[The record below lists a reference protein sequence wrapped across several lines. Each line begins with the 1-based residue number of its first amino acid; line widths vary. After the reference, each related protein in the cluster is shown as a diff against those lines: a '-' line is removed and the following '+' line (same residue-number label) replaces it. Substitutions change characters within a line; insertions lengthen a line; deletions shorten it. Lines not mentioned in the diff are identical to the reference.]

1 MDFGEKLKALRTE
14 RGLTQEQ
21 LAARLYVSRTAV
33 SKWETGGGSPNLDS
47 LQAVARLFDVSV
59 DDLLSAD
66 DLIVLARDERRSTA
80 RSSGML
86 SFGLLD
92 VLAVVFAFIPLY
104 GVDDGSF
111 VRMANLADYGAS
123 VDFGAS
129 FAVMAAAVVSLMFVG
144 AVEILLAAAGSRRA
158 AASSPSFGF
167 AVQALAVV
175 LFAPPCSPTPQRSCS
190 RCSWRRSSSAT
201 VFCAR
206 NPWSAAEVTHR
217 VARATHRGLP
227 PGGARRFIEVRTRK
241 GSAASVRRKDGSME
255 TTLMAAWLNDA
266 FAAFDATILGGR
278 CMRSQNV
285 GASRSRP
292 CSRR

>member
-21 LAARLYVSRTAV
+21 LAAKLYVSRTAV

-59 DDLLSAD
+59 DDLLSTD

-144 AVEILLAAAGSRRA
+144 AVEIVLAAAGSRRA
-158 AASSPSFGF
+158 ARIVALVGF

-175 LFAPPCSPTPQRSCS
+175 LFASTMQPY
-190 RCSWRRSSSAT
+190 A
-201 VFCAR
+201 
-206 NPWSAAEVTHR
+206 
-217 VARATHRGLP
+217 
-227 PGGARRFIEVRTRK
+227 
-241 GSAASVRRKDGSME
+241 
-255 TTLMAAWLNDA
+255 TTLM
-266 FAAFDATILGGR
+266 FALLLAKVVVGYRIL
-278 CMRSQNV
+278 RS
-285 GASRSRP
+285 
-292 CSRR
+292 

>member
-59 DDLLSAD
+59 DD
-66 DLIVLARDERRSTA
+66 
-80 RSSGML
+80 
-86 SFGLLD
+86 
-92 VLAVVFAFIPLY
+92 
-104 GVDDGSF
+104 GSF

-158 AASSPSFGF
+158 ARIVALVGF

-175 LFAPPCSPTPQRSCS
+175 LFASTMQPY
-190 RCSWRRSSSAT
+190 A
-201 VFCAR
+201 
-206 NPWSAAEVTHR
+206 
-217 VARATHRGLP
+217 
-227 PGGARRFIEVRTRK
+227 
-241 GSAASVRRKDGSME
+241 
-255 TTLMAAWLNDA
+255 TTLM
-266 FAAFDATILGGR
+266 FALLLAKVVVGYRIL
-278 CMRSQNV
+278 RS
-285 GASRSRP
+285 
-292 CSRR
+292 

>member
-59 DDLLSAD
+59 DDLLSTD

-129 FAVMAAAVVSLMFVG
+129 FAVMATAVVSLMFVS
-144 AVEILLAAAGSRRA
+144 AVEIVLAAAGSRRA
-158 AASSPSFGF
+158 ARIVALVGF

-175 LFAPPCSPTPQRSCS
+175 LFASTMQPY
-190 RCSWRRSSSAT
+190 A
-201 VFCAR
+201 
-206 NPWSAAEVTHR
+206 
-217 VARATHRGLP
+217 
-227 PGGARRFIEVRTRK
+227 
-241 GSAASVRRKDGSME
+241 
-255 TTLMAAWLNDA
+255 TTLM
-266 FAAFDATILGGR
+266 FALLLAKVVVGYRIL
-278 CMRSQNV
+278 RS
-285 GASRSRP
+285 
-292 CSRR
+292 

>member
-129 FAVMAAAVVSLMFVG
+129 FAVMAAAVVSLMFMG
-144 AVEILLAAAGSRRA
+144 AVEIVLAAVGSRRA
-158 AASSPSFGF
+158 ARIVALVGF

-175 LFAPPCSPTPQRSCS
+175 LFASTMQPY
-190 RCSWRRSSSAT
+190 A
-201 VFCAR
+201 
-206 NPWSAAEVTHR
+206 
-217 VARATHRGLP
+217 
-227 PGGARRFIEVRTRK
+227 
-241 GSAASVRRKDGSME
+241 
-255 TTLMAAWLNDA
+255 TTLM
-266 FAAFDATILGGR
+266 FALLLAKVVVGYRIL
-278 CMRSQNV
+278 RS
-285 GASRSRP
+285 
-292 CSRR
+292 

>member
-104 GVDDGSF
+104 GVDDGSL

-129 FAVMAAAVVSLMFVG
+129 FAAMAAAVVSLMFVG
-144 AVEILLAAAGSRRA
+144 AVEIVLAAAGSRRA
-158 AASSPSFGF
+158 ARIVALVGF

-175 LFAPPCSPTPQRSCS
+175 LFASTMQPY
-190 RCSWRRSSSAT
+190 A
-201 VFCAR
+201 
-206 NPWSAAEVTHR
+206 
-217 VARATHRGLP
+217 
-227 PGGARRFIEVRTRK
+227 
-241 GSAASVRRKDGSME
+241 
-255 TTLMAAWLNDA
+255 TTLA
-266 FAAFDATILGGR
+266 FALFLAKAVVGYRIL
-278 CMRSQNV
+278 RS
-285 GASRSRP
+285 
-292 CSRR
+292 

>member
-47 LQAVARLFDVSV
+47 LQVVARLFDVSV
-59 DDLLSAD
+59 DDLLSTD

-104 GVDDGSF
+104 GVDDGSL

-129 FAVMAAAVVSLMFVG
+129 FAVMAAAVVSLMFMG
-144 AVEILLAAAGSRRA
+144 AVEIVLAAVGSRRA
-158 AASSPSFGF
+158 ARIVALVGF

-175 LFAPPCSPTPQRSCS
+175 LFASTMQPY
-190 RCSWRRSSSAT
+190 A
-201 VFCAR
+201 
-206 NPWSAAEVTHR
+206 
-217 VARATHRGLP
+217 
-227 PGGARRFIEVRTRK
+227 
-241 GSAASVRRKDGSME
+241 
-255 TTLMAAWLNDA
+255 TTLMFVLLLAKVVVGYR
-266 FAAFDATILGGR
+266 IL
-278 CMRSQNV
+278 RS
-285 GASRSRP
+285 
-292 CSRR
+292 

>member
-21 LAARLYVSRTAV
+21 LAAKLYVSRTAV

-47 LQAVARLFDVSV
+47 LQVVARLFDVSV
-59 DDLLSAD
+59 DDLLSTD

-104 GVDDGSF
+104 GVDDGSL

-129 FAVMAAAVVSLMFVG
+129 FAAMAAAVVSLMFMG
-144 AVEILLAAAGSRRA
+144 AVEIVLAAVGSRRA
-158 AASSPSFGF
+158 ARIVALVGF

-175 LFAPPCSPTPQRSCS
+175 LFASTMQPY
-190 RCSWRRSSSAT
+190 A
-201 VFCAR
+201 
-206 NPWSAAEVTHR
+206 
-217 VARATHRGLP
+217 
-227 PGGARRFIEVRTRK
+227 
-241 GSAASVRRKDGSME
+241 
-255 TTLMAAWLNDA
+255 TTLMFVLLLAKVVVGYR
-266 FAAFDATILGGR
+266 IL
-278 CMRSQNV
+278 RS
-285 GASRSRP
+285 
-292 CSRR
+292 

>member
-21 LAARLYVSRTAV
+21 LAARLYVSRTAM

-144 AVEILLAAAGSRRA
+144 AVEILLAAACSRRA
-158 AASSPSFGF
+158 ARIVALVGF

-175 LFAPPCSPTPQRSCS
+175 LFASTMQPY
-190 RCSWRRSSSAT
+190 A
-201 VFCAR
+201 
-206 NPWSAAEVTHR
+206 
-217 VARATHRGLP
+217 
-227 PGGARRFIEVRTRK
+227 
-241 GSAASVRRKDGSME
+241 
-255 TTLMAAWLNDA
+255 TTLM
-266 FAAFDATILGGR
+266 FALLLAKVVVGYRIL
-278 CMRSQNV
+278 RS
-285 GASRSRP
+285 
-292 CSRR
+292 

>member
-21 LAARLYVSRTAV
+21 LAAKLYVSRTAV

-47 LQAVARLFDVSV
+47 LQVVARLFDVSV
-59 DDLLSAD
+59 DDLLSTD

-104 GVDDGSF
+104 GVDDGSL

-144 AVEILLAAAGSRRA
+144 AVEIVLAAAGSRRA
-158 AASSPSFGF
+158 ARIVALVGF

-175 LFAPPCSPTPQRSCS
+175 LFASTMQPY
-190 RCSWRRSSSAT
+190 A
-201 VFCAR
+201 
-206 NPWSAAEVTHR
+206 
-217 VARATHRGLP
+217 
-227 PGGARRFIEVRTRK
+227 
-241 GSAASVRRKDGSME
+241 
-255 TTLMAAWLNDA
+255 TTLM
-266 FAAFDATILGGR
+266 FALLLAKVVVGYRIL
-278 CMRSQNV
+278 RS
-285 GASRSRP
+285 
-292 CSRR
+292 

>member
-111 VRMANLADYGAS
+111 VRMATLADYGAS

-158 AASSPSFGF
+158 ARIVALVGF

-175 LFAPPCSPTPQRSCS
+175 LFASTMQPY
-190 RCSWRRSSSAT
+190 A
-201 VFCAR
+201 
-206 NPWSAAEVTHR
+206 
-217 VARATHRGLP
+217 
-227 PGGARRFIEVRTRK
+227 
-241 GSAASVRRKDGSME
+241 
-255 TTLMAAWLNDA
+255 TTLM
-266 FAAFDATILGGR
+266 FALLLAKVVVGYRIL
-278 CMRSQNV
+278 RS
-285 GASRSRP
+285 
-292 CSRR
+292 

>member
-21 LAARLYVSRTAV
+21 LAAKLYVSRTAV

-59 DDLLSAD
+59 DDLLSTD

-158 AASSPSFGF
+158 ARIVALVGF

-175 LFAPPCSPTPQRSCS
+175 LFASTMQPY
-190 RCSWRRSSSAT
+190 A
-201 VFCAR
+201 
-206 NPWSAAEVTHR
+206 
-217 VARATHRGLP
+217 
-227 PGGARRFIEVRTRK
+227 
-241 GSAASVRRKDGSME
+241 
-255 TTLMAAWLNDA
+255 TTLM
-266 FAAFDATILGGR
+266 FALLLAKVVVGYRIL
-278 CMRSQNV
+278 RS
-285 GASRSRP
+285 
-292 CSRR
+292 

>member
-158 AASSPSFGF
+158 ARIVALVGF

-175 LFAPPCSPTPQRSCS
+175 LFASTMQPY
-190 RCSWRRSSSAT
+190 A
-201 VFCAR
+201 
-206 NPWSAAEVTHR
+206 
-217 VARATHRGLP
+217 
-227 PGGARRFIEVRTRK
+227 
-241 GSAASVRRKDGSME
+241 
-255 TTLMAAWLNDA
+255 TTLLAKVVVGYR
-266 FAAFDATILGGR
+266 IL
-278 CMRSQNV
+278 RS
-285 GASRSRP
+285 
-292 CSRR
+292 

>member
-129 FAVMAAAVVSLMFVG
+129 FAVMTAAVVSLMFVG

-158 AASSPSFGF
+158 ARIVALVGF

-175 LFAPPCSPTPQRSCS
+175 LFASTMQPY
-190 RCSWRRSSSAT
+190 A
-201 VFCAR
+201 
-206 NPWSAAEVTHR
+206 
-217 VARATHRGLP
+217 
-227 PGGARRFIEVRTRK
+227 
-241 GSAASVRRKDGSME
+241 
-255 TTLMAAWLNDA
+255 TTLMFVLLLAKVVVGYR
-266 FAAFDATILGGR
+266 IL
-278 CMRSQNV
+278 RS
-285 GASRSRP
+285 
-292 CSRR
+292 

>member
-144 AVEILLAAAGSRRA
+144 AVEIVLAAAGSRRA
-158 AASSPSFGF
+158 ARIVALVGF

-175 LFAPPCSPTPQRSCS
+175 LFRLHHAALRHHAHVRAAPGEGRRRLPYSALVTPGRL
-190 RCSWRRSSSAT
+190 RRSRT
-201 VFCAR
+201 VS
-206 NPWSAAEVTHR
+206 P
-217 VARATHRGLP
+217 
-227 PGGARRFIEVRTRK
+227 
-241 GSAASVRRKDGSME
+241 VRRIVACRREARVVS
-255 TTLMAAWLNDA
+255 LR
-266 FAAFDATILGGR
+266 LGPAR
-278 CMRSQNV
+278 DPQH
-285 GASRSRP
+285 P
-292 CSRR
+292 

>member
-59 DDLLSAD
+59 DDLLSTD

-144 AVEILLAAAGSRRA
+144 AVEIVLAAAGSRRA
-158 AASSPSFGF
+158 ARIVALVGF
-167 AVQALAVV
+167 VVQALAVV
-175 LFAPPCSPTPQRSCS
+175 LFASTMQPY
-190 RCSWRRSSSAT
+190 A
-201 VFCAR
+201 
-206 NPWSAAEVTHR
+206 
-217 VARATHRGLP
+217 
-227 PGGARRFIEVRTRK
+227 
-241 GSAASVRRKDGSME
+241 
-255 TTLMAAWLNDA
+255 TTLMFVLLLAKVVVGYR
-266 FAAFDATILGGR
+266 IL
-278 CMRSQNV
+278 RS
-285 GASRSRP
+285 
-292 CSRR
+292 

>member
-1 MDFGEKLKALRTE
+1 MEFAEKLKAARTE

-158 AASSPSFGF
+158 ARIVALVGF

-175 LFAPPCSPTPQRSCS
+175 LFASTMQPY
-190 RCSWRRSSSAT
+190 A
-201 VFCAR
+201 
-206 NPWSAAEVTHR
+206 
-217 VARATHRGLP
+217 
-227 PGGARRFIEVRTRK
+227 
-241 GSAASVRRKDGSME
+241 
-255 TTLMAAWLNDA
+255 TTLM
-266 FAAFDATILGGR
+266 FALLLAKVVVGNRIL
-278 CMRSQNV
+278 RS
-285 GASRSRP
+285 
-292 CSRR
+292 

>member
-59 DDLLSAD
+59 DDLLSTD

-111 VRMANLADYGAS
+111 VRMANLVDYGAS

-144 AVEILLAAAGSRRA
+144 AVEIVLAAAGSRRA
-158 AASSPSFGF
+158 ARIVALVGF

-175 LFAPPCSPTPQRSCS
+175 LFASTMQPY
-190 RCSWRRSSSAT
+190 A
-201 VFCAR
+201 
-206 NPWSAAEVTHR
+206 
-217 VARATHRGLP
+217 
-227 PGGARRFIEVRTRK
+227 
-241 GSAASVRRKDGSME
+241 
-255 TTLMAAWLNDA
+255 TTLMFVLLLAKVVVGYR
-266 FAAFDATILGGR
+266 IL
-278 CMRSQNV
+278 RS
-285 GASRSRP
+285 
-292 CSRR
+292 

>member
-129 FAVMAAAVVSLMFVG
+129 FAVMATAVVSLMFVS
-144 AVEILLAAAGSRRA
+144 AVEIVLAAAGSRRA
-158 AASSPSFGF
+158 ARIVALVGF

-175 LFAPPCSPTPQRSCS
+175 LFASTMQPY
-190 RCSWRRSSSAT
+190 A
-201 VFCAR
+201 
-206 NPWSAAEVTHR
+206 
-217 VARATHRGLP
+217 
-227 PGGARRFIEVRTRK
+227 
-241 GSAASVRRKDGSME
+241 
-255 TTLMAAWLNDA
+255 TTLM
-266 FAAFDATILGGR
+266 FALLLAKVVVGYRIL
-278 CMRSQNV
+278 RS
-285 GASRSRP
+285 
-292 CSRR
+292 

>member
-47 LQAVARLFDVSV
+47 LQAVARLFDVPV
-59 DDLLSAD
+59 DDLLSTD

-144 AVEILLAAAGSRRA
+144 AVEIVLAAAGSRRA
-158 AASSPSFGF
+158 ARIVALVGF

-175 LFAPPCSPTPQRSCS
+175 LFASTMQPY
-190 RCSWRRSSSAT
+190 A
-201 VFCAR
+201 
-206 NPWSAAEVTHR
+206 
-217 VARATHRGLP
+217 
-227 PGGARRFIEVRTRK
+227 
-241 GSAASVRRKDGSME
+241 
-255 TTLMAAWLNDA
+255 TTLMFVLLLAKVVVGYR
-266 FAAFDATILGGR
+266 IL
-278 CMRSQNV
+278 RS
-285 GASRSRP
+285 
-292 CSRR
+292 

>member
-1 MDFGEKLKALRTE
+1 MELGEKLKTLRAE

-21 LAARLYVSRTAV
+21 LAAKLYVSRTAV

-59 DDLLSAD
+59 DDLLSTD

-144 AVEILLAAAGSRRA
+144 AVEIVLAAAGSRRA
-158 AASSPSFGF
+158 ARIVALVGF

-175 LFAPPCSPTPQRSCS
+175 LFASTMQPY
-190 RCSWRRSSSAT
+190 A
-201 VFCAR
+201 
-206 NPWSAAEVTHR
+206 
-217 VARATHRGLP
+217 
-227 PGGARRFIEVRTRK
+227 
-241 GSAASVRRKDGSME
+241 
-255 TTLMAAWLNDA
+255 TTLMFVLLLAKVVVGYR
-266 FAAFDATILGGR
+266 IL
-278 CMRSQNV
+278 RS
-285 GASRSRP
+285 
-292 CSRR
+292 

>member
-47 LQAVARLFDVSV
+47 LQVVARLFDVSV
-59 DDLLSAD
+59 DDLLSTD

-129 FAVMAAAVVSLMFVG
+129 FAAMAAAVVSLMFVG
-144 AVEILLAAAGSRRA
+144 AVEIVLAAAGSRRA
-158 AASSPSFGF
+158 ARIVALVGF

-175 LFAPPCSPTPQRSCS
+175 LFASTMQPY
-190 RCSWRRSSSAT
+190 A
-201 VFCAR
+201 
-206 NPWSAAEVTHR
+206 
-217 VARATHRGLP
+217 
-227 PGGARRFIEVRTRK
+227 
-241 GSAASVRRKDGSME
+241 
-255 TTLMAAWLNDA
+255 TTLMFVLLLAKVVVGYR
-266 FAAFDATILGGR
+266 IL
-278 CMRSQNV
+278 RS
-285 GASRSRP
+285 
-292 CSRR
+292 

>member
-59 DDLLSAD
+59 DDLLSTD

-92 VLAVVFAFIPLY
+92 VLAAVFAFIPLY

-144 AVEILLAAAGSRRA
+144 AVEIVLVAAGSRRA
-158 AASSPSFGF
+158 ARIVALVGF

-175 LFAPPCSPTPQRSCS
+175 LFASTMQPY
-190 RCSWRRSSSAT
+190 A
-201 VFCAR
+201 
-206 NPWSAAEVTHR
+206 
-217 VARATHRGLP
+217 
-227 PGGARRFIEVRTRK
+227 
-241 GSAASVRRKDGSME
+241 
-255 TTLMAAWLNDA
+255 TTLA
-266 FAAFDATILGGR
+266 FALFLAKAVVGYRIL
-278 CMRSQNV
+278 RS
-285 GASRSRP
+285 
-292 CSRR
+292 

>member
-66 DLIVLARDERRSTA
+66 DLIVFARDERRSTA

-144 AVEILLAAAGSRRA
+144 AVEIVLAAAGSRRA
-158 AASSPSFGF
+158 ARIVALVGF

-175 LFAPPCSPTPQRSCS
+175 LFASTMQPY
-190 RCSWRRSSSAT
+190 A
-201 VFCAR
+201 
-206 NPWSAAEVTHR
+206 
-217 VARATHRGLP
+217 
-227 PGGARRFIEVRTRK
+227 
-241 GSAASVRRKDGSME
+241 
-255 TTLMAAWLNDA
+255 TTLM
-266 FAAFDATILGGR
+266 FALLLAKVVVGYRIL
-278 CMRSQNV
+278 RS
-285 GASRSRP
+285 
-292 CSRR
+292 

>member
-59 DDLLSAD
+59 DDLLSTD

-158 AASSPSFGF
+158 ARIVALVGF

-175 LFAPPCSPTPQRSCS
+175 LFASTMQPY
-190 RCSWRRSSSAT
+190 A
-201 VFCAR
+201 
-206 NPWSAAEVTHR
+206 
-217 VARATHRGLP
+217 
-227 PGGARRFIEVRTRK
+227 
-241 GSAASVRRKDGSME
+241 
-255 TTLMAAWLNDA
+255 TTLM
-266 FAAFDATILGGR
+266 FALPLAKVVVGYRIL
-278 CMRSQNV
+278 RS
-285 GASRSRP
+285 
-292 CSRR
+292 

>member
-47 LQAVARLFDVSV
+47 LQPLARLFDVSV

-129 FAVMAAAVVSLMFVG
+129 FAVMAAAVVSLMFMG
-144 AVEILLAAAGSRRA
+144 AVEIVLAAVGSRRA
-158 AASSPSFGF
+158 ARIVALVGF

-175 LFAPPCSPTPQRSCS
+175 LFASTMQPY
-190 RCSWRRSSSAT
+190 A
-201 VFCAR
+201 
-206 NPWSAAEVTHR
+206 
-217 VARATHRGLP
+217 
-227 PGGARRFIEVRTRK
+227 
-241 GSAASVRRKDGSME
+241 
-255 TTLMAAWLNDA
+255 TTLA
-266 FAAFDATILGGR
+266 FALFLAKAVVGYRIL
-278 CMRSQNV
+278 RS
-285 GASRSRP
+285 
-292 CSRR
+292 

>member
-21 LAARLYVSRTAV
+21 PAARLYVSRTAV

-158 AASSPSFGF
+158 ARIVALVGF

-175 LFAPPCSPTPQRSCS
+175 LFASTMQPY
-190 RCSWRRSSSAT
+190 A
-201 VFCAR
+201 
-206 NPWSAAEVTHR
+206 
-217 VARATHRGLP
+217 
-227 PGGARRFIEVRTRK
+227 
-241 GSAASVRRKDGSME
+241 
-255 TTLMAAWLNDA
+255 TTLM
-266 FAAFDATILGGR
+266 FALLLAKVVVGYRIL
-278 CMRSQNV
+278 RS
-285 GASRSRP
+285 
-292 CSRR
+292 

>member
-86 SFGLLD
+86 SFGLLY

-144 AVEILLAAAGSRRA
+144 AVEIVLAAAGSRRA
-158 AASSPSFGF
+158 ARIVALVGF

-175 LFAPPCSPTPQRSCS
+175 LFASTMQPY
-190 RCSWRRSSSAT
+190 A
-201 VFCAR
+201 
-206 NPWSAAEVTHR
+206 
-217 VARATHRGLP
+217 
-227 PGGARRFIEVRTRK
+227 
-241 GSAASVRRKDGSME
+241 
-255 TTLMAAWLNDA
+255 TTLA
-266 FAAFDATILGGR
+266 FALFLAKAVVGYRIL
-278 CMRSQNV
+278 RS
-285 GASRSRP
+285 
-292 CSRR
+292 

>member
-59 DDLLSAD
+59 DDLLVYCFRHFSRSG
-66 DLIVLARDERRSTA
+66 RDERRSTA

-158 AASSPSFGF
+158 ARIVALVGF

-175 LFAPPCSPTPQRSCS
+175 LFASTMQPY
-190 RCSWRRSSSAT
+190 A
-201 VFCAR
+201 
-206 NPWSAAEVTHR
+206 
-217 VARATHRGLP
+217 
-227 PGGARRFIEVRTRK
+227 
-241 GSAASVRRKDGSME
+241 
-255 TTLMAAWLNDA
+255 TTLM
-266 FAAFDATILGGR
+266 FALLLAKVVVGYRIL
-278 CMRSQNV
+278 RS
-285 GASRSRP
+285 
-292 CSRR
+292 

>member
-47 LQAVARLFDVSV
+47 LHAVARLFDVSV

-158 AASSPSFGF
+158 ARIVALVGF

-175 LFAPPCSPTPQRSCS
+175 LFASTMQPY
-190 RCSWRRSSSAT
+190 A
-201 VFCAR
+201 
-206 NPWSAAEVTHR
+206 
-217 VARATHRGLP
+217 
-227 PGGARRFIEVRTRK
+227 
-241 GSAASVRRKDGSME
+241 
-255 TTLMAAWLNDA
+255 TTLMFVLLLAKVVVGYR
-266 FAAFDATILGGR
+266 IL
-278 CMRSQNV
+278 RS
-285 GASRSRP
+285 
-292 CSRR
+292 

>member
-1 MDFGEKLKALRTE
+1 MDFGEKLKALRIE

-111 VRMANLADYGAS
+111 VRMANLVDYGAS

-129 FAVMAAAVVSLMFVG
+129 FAVMATAVVSLMFVS
-144 AVEILLAAAGSRRA
+144 AVEIVLAAAGSRRA
-158 AASSPSFGF
+158 ARIVALVGF

-175 LFAPPCSPTPQRSCS
+175 LFASTMQPY
-190 RCSWRRSSSAT
+190 A
-201 VFCAR
+201 
-206 NPWSAAEVTHR
+206 
-217 VARATHRGLP
+217 
-227 PGGARRFIEVRTRK
+227 
-241 GSAASVRRKDGSME
+241 
-255 TTLMAAWLNDA
+255 TTLM
-266 FAAFDATILGGR
+266 FALLLAKVVVGYRIL
-278 CMRSQNV
+278 RS
-285 GASRSRP
+285 
-292 CSRR
+292 

>member
-1 MDFGEKLKALRTE
+1 MNIGEKLKALRTE

-59 DDLLSAD
+59 DDLLSTD

-144 AVEILLAAAGSRRA
+144 AVEIVLAAAGSRRA
-158 AASSPSFGF
+158 ARIVALVGF

-175 LFAPPCSPTPQRSCS
+175 LFASTMQPY
-190 RCSWRRSSSAT
+190 A
-201 VFCAR
+201 
-206 NPWSAAEVTHR
+206 
-217 VARATHRGLP
+217 
-227 PGGARRFIEVRTRK
+227 
-241 GSAASVRRKDGSME
+241 
-255 TTLMAAWLNDA
+255 TTLMFVLLLAKVVVGYR
-266 FAAFDATILGGR
+266 IL
-278 CMRSQNV
+278 RS
-285 GASRSRP
+285 
-292 CSRR
+292 